1 MSLRFELCACLLH
14 GRFLGDRGLPM
25 EIGSREMAKAM
36 LTQAESNGVLGP
48 GDKGRIESAVAES
61 MMAAKDDWIE
71 DGLRQRIT
79 LWNLA
84 AASTNDPKAFET
96 TGFHAYHAL
105 VDGFGQDDPA
115 A

>member
-1 MSLRFELCACLLH
+1 MSLRFQLCACLLH

-36 LTQAESNGVLGP
+36 LEQADATGALGP
-48 GDKGRIESAVAES
+48 GDRSRIEDAVAAS
-61 MMAAKDDWIE
+61 MMAVKDDWI
-71 DGLRQRIT
+71 DDDLRRRIM

-84 AASTNDPKAFET
+84 AATTNDPKTFEAT
-96 TGFHAYHAL
+96 DFHAYHDL
-105 VDGFGQDDPA
+105 VDGFGQDDGA

>member
-25 EIGSREMAKAM
+25 EIASREMAKAM
-36 LTQAESNGVLGP
+36 LDQAETTGALGP
-48 GDKGRIESAVAES
+48 GDRSRIEDAVARS
-61 MMAAKDDWIE
+61 MMVVKDDWID
-71 DGLRQRIT
+71 DGLRRRVM

-84 AASTNDPKAFET
+84 AATTNDPKAFEAT
-96 TGFHAYHAL
+96 DFHAYHAL
-105 VDGFGQDDPA
+105 IDDFGQDEPA